1 MIEIIPNWHPVFV
14 HFTVGLLLTAVVL
27 FVVVRL
33 VGNAALR
40 RQWEIVA
47 QWNLWLGAALTVLT
61 VIAGVI
67 AYNSVA
73 HDTPSHAAM
82 TEHRNWA
89 LLTAALFLV
98 LAVWSALRAR
108 AGQAINNLLL
118 AGLLLAGG
126 LLLTTAWHGGEIVYR
141 YGLGVMSLPQADS
154 HDHTDAHHGHV
165 GGDDHHGSLSSA
177 PVVRSSLEDE
187 VINCELPAT
196 PPVSG
201 ASAES
206 PDAPA
211 PAAPAKTQPHQH
223 ADGHS
228 DHPH

>member
-1 MIEIIPNWHPVFV
+1 MIEIIPNWHPILV
-14 HFTVGLLLTAVVL
+14 HFTVGLLLTAVLL
-27 FVVVRL
+27 FVVARL
-33 VGNAALR
+33 VGNVALR

-47 QWNLWLGAALTVLT
+47 QWNLWLGAAVTVLT
-61 VIAGVI
+61 VIAGIV

-89 LLTAALFLV
+89 LLTAVLFLV

-108 AGQAINNLLL
+108 AKRTINGPLL

-141 YGLGVMSLPQADS
+141 YGLGVMSLPKTDS
-154 HDHTDAHHGHV
+154 HGHADAHDGQA

-177 PVVRSSLEDE
+177 PDARPSAEEE
-187 VINCELPAT
+187 VIDCELPTT
-196 PPVSG
+196 PPVTT
-201 ASAES
+201 E
-206 PDAPA
+206 
-211 PAAPAKTQPHQH
+211 PHEH